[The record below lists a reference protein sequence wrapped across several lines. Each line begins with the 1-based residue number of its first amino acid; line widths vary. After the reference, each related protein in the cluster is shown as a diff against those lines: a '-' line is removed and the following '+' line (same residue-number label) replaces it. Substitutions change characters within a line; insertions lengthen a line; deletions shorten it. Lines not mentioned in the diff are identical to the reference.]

1 MPDSPKQIT
10 LSIFTLLVLLL
21 GGTVIYLLGRLCWDS
36 IEGFYGDS
44 NSDSNKRFRKMKIYK
59 SDEIL
64 DPDES
69 LYDFNDDEGD
79 PDINPNLYDPDG

>member
-1 MPDSPKQIT
+1 MPDSQKQIT
-10 LSIFTLLVLLL
+10 LAIFSLLVLLL
-21 GGTVIYLLGRLCWDS
+21 GCIGIYYLTRVGF
-36 IEGFYGDS
+36 EGFYGSSNS
-44 NSDSNKRFRKMKIYK
+44 NSDSNKRSRKMKIYK

-79 PDINPNLYDPDG
+79 PDTNPHFYDPDG